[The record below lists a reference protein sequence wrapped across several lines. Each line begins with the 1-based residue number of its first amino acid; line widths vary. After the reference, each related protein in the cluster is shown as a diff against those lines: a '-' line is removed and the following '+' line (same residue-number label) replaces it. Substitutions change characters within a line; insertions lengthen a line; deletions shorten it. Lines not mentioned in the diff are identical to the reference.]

1 MHKESRNTLLPAMVF
16 LAILGTVVLA
26 YYPGLSGPFVFD
38 DIPNIVDNPKLAL
51 AQLNFASLWDTAFS
65 GHSSIFRR
73 PLATLSFAFNSLAS
87 GSLDN
92 AFPFKVT
99 NLAIHLV
106 NTFLVWRF
114 IALLLELFQGQSP
127 LRLPTKQDS
136 WVPLLVAAIWALHPL
151 HLTSV
156 LFVVQRMTSL
166 STMFVLTGLIVF
178 LHGRNRVQTMQPYGF
193 LIMTAG
199 WFIGLVLGAA
209 CKENALLFPV
219 LVLILELYFF
229 ARPLGNSNTKIK
241 LLSFYVLLAFVPLLF
256 AIGAILVYPDFI
268 FDAYKVRDFT
278 PWQRL
283 LTESRVLWFYFGLL
297 LVPDIRKF
305 SLYHDDIGISTNI
318 FTPWSTLPAALGIVT
333 CAVFA
338 VLYARKYPVLGF
350 SILWYLLGH
359 AMESSIIGLEIA
371 HEHRNYLPDIG
382 LLFGLVYAISR
393 AFQKSRM
400 AHALLTLLIPIGLLL
415 GLVTNL
421 QARTWSNEA
430 SLIQAMVR
438 NHPGS
443 ARSHAI
449 MGEYLAHR
457 AGLRLSS
464 VEHYK
469 IASALAPHE
478 TGYLIMRVIIACE
491 YRPELM
497 PEPPFSG
504 CSDNSNTRR
513 ILNQNKLLSEST
525 DGSANNA
532 GAMSTLDPM
541 VIDKITTQLSS
552 QSLRPSSTTA
562 LQALSNCIT
571 APPHSCRNLY
581 QVSLKWYRSAL
592 QNPYLSPS
600 YRTNIT
606 IHLFDVSMWRG
617 DYGQAMDTV
626 NQELKAEPAN
636 ATFKLMK
643 ANIYIKLNRL
653 RDAEQVL
660 DSLANSHQLHSEDL
674 QEHIHTLKSMISHQ
688 RSLKD
693 VTQPSASGSR
703 GEKPPRRISD

>member
-1 MHKESRNTLLPAMVF
+1 MHKEFRNTLLPAIVF

-38 DIPNIVDNPKLAL
+38 DITNIVDNHDIAK
-51 AQLNFASLWDTAFS
+51 AQFNIVSLWDTALS

-73 PLATLSFAFNSLAS
+73 PLATLSFAFNYLAS

-99 NLAIHLV
+99 NLVIHLV

-114 IALLLELFQGQSP
+114 VTLLLVFIQRHSP
-127 LRLPTKQDS
+127 LRLPNKQDS
-136 WVPLLVAAIWALHPL
+136 WVPMLVAAIWALHPL

-166 STMFVLTGLIVF
+166 SALFVLSGLIIF
-178 LHGRNRVQTMQPYGF
+178 LHGRNRVRTNQPHGF
-193 LIMTAG
+193 LIMAAG
-199 WFIGLVLGAA
+199 WFIGLVLGTA
-209 CKENALLFPV
+209 CKENALLLPV
-219 LVLILELYFF
+219 FILILEYYFF
-229 ARPLGNSNTKIK
+229 TRPVGDSGTKIK
-241 LLSFYVLLAFVPLLF
+241 LLSFYVLFSFVPLLL
-256 AIGAILVYPDFI
+256 AIGTILVYPDFI
-268 FDAYKVRDFT
+268 FDVYKVRDFT
-278 PWQRL
+278 ILQRI
-283 LTESRVLWFYFGLL
+283 LTETRVLWFYLGLL

-305 SLYHDDIGISTNI
+305 GLYHDDIGISANL
-318 FTPWSTLPAALGIVT
+318 FTPWSTLPATLGIVI
-333 CAVFA
+333 CVVFA
-338 VLYARKYPVLGF
+338 VLNARKYPIVGF

-359 AMESSIIGLEIA
+359 AMESSVIGLEIA

-382 LLFGLVYAISR
+382 PLFGLVYTVSR
-393 AFQKSRM
+393 AFERSRM
-400 AHALLTLLIPIGLLL
+400 THASLVLLIPFGLLL

-421 QARTWSNEA
+421 QSRTWSNEA
-430 SLIQAMVR
+430 SLIEAMVR

-457 AGLRLSS
+457 TGLRLSAI
-464 VEHYK
+464 EHYK
-469 IASALAPHE
+469 IASVLAPRE
-478 TGYLIMRVIIACE
+478 TGHLIMMVMIACE

-497 PEPPFSG
+497 LGPPFSG
-504 CSDNSNTRR
+504 CSESSNTHR
-513 ILNQNKLLSEST
+513 ISDQNTLPSEST
-525 DGSANNA
+525 EGSAKNV
-532 GAMSTLDPM
+532 GAIATLDPI

-552 QSLRPSSTTA
+552 QPLRPSSATA

-571 APPHSCRNLY
+571 TPPHSCRNLY
-581 QVSLKWYRSAL
+581 QVSLRWYRSAL
-592 QNPYLSPS
+592 KNPHLSPS
-600 YRTNIT
+600 YRIGIT

-617 DYGQAMDTV
+617 DYGEAMDTV

-636 ATFKLMK
+636 DTFKLMK

-653 RDAEQVL
+653 KDAEKIL
-660 DSLANSHQLHSEDL
+660 DSLTNSHKLNSEDL
-674 QEHIHTLKSMISHQ
+674 KEQINTLNSMISRQ

-693 VTQPSASGSR
+693 VPQPSSGDSH
-703 GEKPPRRISD
+703 GERAARRISD